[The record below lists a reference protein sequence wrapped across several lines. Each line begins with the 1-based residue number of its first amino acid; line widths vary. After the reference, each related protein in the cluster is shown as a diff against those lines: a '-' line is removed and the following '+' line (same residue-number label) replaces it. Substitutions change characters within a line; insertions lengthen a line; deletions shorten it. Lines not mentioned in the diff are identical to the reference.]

1 MAAEEGGG
9 GLGRGVSFRPN
20 KLFEG
25 KNVLPEM
32 AQEETPPPFFCGHFR
47 EDIFSF
53 KYFTHISITTPIV
66 SALKNCYI

>member
-32 AQEETPPPFFCGHFR
+32 AQEE
-47 EDIFSF
+47 EKKAKQNIFLARSMQNPSQMF
-53 KYFTHISITTPIV
+53 
-66 SALKNCYI
+66 